1 MPSLLEKYKKDIEK
15 ASTDIPVLESTLSST
30 WRKEDEL
37 KELKTELQAL
47 DRKIQLS
54 LKPIEQSEGVQEDEI
69 QQSRQPEERSQSQSQ
84 LPREPLHVSLCGCC
98 CCLFSGLQSAV

>member
-15 ASTDIPVLESTLSST
+15 ASTDIPVLESTLNST

-54 LKPIEQSEGVQEDEI
+54 LKPIEQSEGKAEGVTDGE
-69 QQSRQPEERSQSQSQ
+69 
-84 LPREPLHVSLCGCC
+84 
-98 CCLFSGLQSAV
+98 